1 MSFFMAAS
9 GWLSI
14 QSANAAHALDDIT
27 QTARQFIDETQPAM
41 SDGRREIEIRPLDP
55 RLQLAECDRP
65 LTAFSPA
72 SQQRGGIIT
81 IGIRCEGS
89 SPWKIYVS
97 GRVRLFRPVAVLAR
111 PLPKDA
117 PIQPQDV
124 EFREQDVSALNRG
137 FFSHSQ
143 DFAGMSTKRPLNQGE
158 ILTPNNLQAQVAVN
172 KGQRVMIRA
181 EGSTFN
187 VIMAGEALRDGS
199 IGERIPVRNLSSGRT
214 VEAMIQAPGEVVV
227 LY

>member
-1 MSFFMAAS
+1 M
-9 GWLSI
+9 
-14 QSANAAHALDDIT
+14 QPANAAHALEDIT
-27 QTARQFIDETQPAM
+27 QTARQYIDETQPAL

-55 RLQLAECDRP
+55 RLQLAECDKP

-72 SQQRGGIIT
+72 NQQRGGIVT

-137 FFSHSQ
+137 FFSRAQ
-143 DFAGMSTKRPLNQGE
+143 DLSGMSAKRPLSQGE
-158 ILTPNNLQAQVAVN
+158 ILTPNNLQAQTAVN

-181 EGSTFN
+181 EGSAFN
-187 VIMAGEALRDGS
+187 VIMPGEAMRDGG

-214 VEAMIQAPGEVVV
+214 VEALIQSPGEVIV